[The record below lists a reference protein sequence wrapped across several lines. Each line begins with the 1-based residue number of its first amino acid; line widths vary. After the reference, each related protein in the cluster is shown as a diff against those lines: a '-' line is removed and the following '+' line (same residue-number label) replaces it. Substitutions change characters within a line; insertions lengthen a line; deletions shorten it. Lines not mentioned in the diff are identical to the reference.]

1 MFRLADLGQVIWPV
15 QIGDAEF
22 RVLVNRALARAF
34 ASGEA
39 QRLFDKYFA
48 PVGLAFGGDMA
59 VLYRVQSLPE

>member
-1 MFRLADLGQVIWPV
+1 M
-15 QIGDAEF
+15 
-22 RVLVNRALARAF
+22 LVNRALARAF